1 MYPAI
6 LSCRR
11 PKLQV
16 LSLSGA
22 CLPTPAAPVSFPKRI
37 EPISAFGEQKD
48 NLDHI

>member
-6 LSCRR
+6 LSWGR

-16 LSLSGA
+16 PSLSGA
-22 CLPTPAAPVSFPKRI
+22 ILPTPAAPVSFPKRI